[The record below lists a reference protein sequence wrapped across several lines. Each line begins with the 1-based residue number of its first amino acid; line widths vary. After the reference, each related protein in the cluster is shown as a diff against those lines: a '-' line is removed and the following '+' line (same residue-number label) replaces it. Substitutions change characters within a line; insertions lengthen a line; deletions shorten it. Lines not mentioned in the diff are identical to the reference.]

1 MSDPKVY
8 DVIIVGAG
16 PAGMTAAV
24 YTSRANMSTL
34 ILERGVPGGQM
45 ANTEDIENYPGYD
58 HILGPELANKMF
70 EHAQKFG
77 AEYAYG
83 DVKKIEDGFPYKK
96 VLTGDKE
103 YLAKAV
109 IVATGTQY
117 RKLGIPGE
125 EKLTGRGVSWCA
137 VCDGAFFKDKE
148 LVVIG
153 GGDSAVEE
161 ACFLTKFASKVTV
174 IHRRDELRAQK
185 IIQQRAFNNPKIEFI
200 WNHVPVEILGEDK
213 VTGIRIKHTQ
223 TGEEQEV
230 PCAGVFIYI
239 GMDPLTDTVKDL
251 GVTNEAGYALTD
263 EAMRSKVEG
272 IFFAGDVR
280 EKSLRQIVTATSD
293 GSLAAMSAQAYVEA
307 LNEKLESTVQR

>member
-1 MSDPKVY
+1 M
-8 DVIIVGAG
+8 
-16 PAGMTAAV
+16 
-24 YTSRANMSTL
+24 
-34 ILERGVPGGQM
+34 
-45 ANTEDIENYPGYD
+45 
-58 HILGPELANKMF
+58 
-70 EHAQKFG
+70 
-77 AEYAYG
+77 
-83 DVKKIEDGFPYKK
+83 
-96 VLTGDKE
+96 LTGDKE

-137 VCDGAFFKDKE
+137 VCDGAFFKERE

-161 ACFLTKFASKVTV
+161 AGFLTKFASKVTI

-185 IIQQRAFNNPKIEFI
+185 IIQERAFNNPKIEFI
-200 WNHVPVEILGEDK
+200 WNHVPVEILGDDK

-230 PCAGVFIYI
+230 PCDGVFIYI

-251 GVTNEAGYALTD
+251 GVLSEDGYALTD
-263 EAMRSKVEG
+263 EQMRSKVEG

-280 EKSLRQIVTATSD
+280 QKNLRQIVTATSD
-293 GSLAAMSAQAYVEA
+293 GSLAAVAAQAYVEE